1 MYTDKNLV
9 VTRLFIDDKK
19 TKTQAEDFCASNGLK
34 MGEAD
39 YYCGVFD
46 GDRMLA
52 GGGFSGNVIKYVA
65 VDKSARSLNLTG
77 VIVSHLREE
86 LTCRGEKNIFVYTK
100 ISNKEIFENLAFYTL
115 GVSEDAVLLESH
127 PRGIK
132 NFCKKLEEFKG
143 DGKISAIV
151 MNANP
156 FTLGHRYLVQKA
168 RQSSD
173 RVFVFVVETDKS
185 AVRFSHRKALVEQ
198 GLSDFDDVTVL
209 DGGDYIVSQ
218 ATFPNYFLK
227 ERMLVDKNC
236 AQIDADV
243 FGRFIA
249 PALNITQRFVGTEPT
264 DAVTA
269 DYNLQLKTVLKKY
282 AVDLVEIDRLKYDGE
297 TVSASAVRRKLG
309 ENDFEAIRKIVPKST
324 FEFLKSDQSN
334 YLKQQNEN
342 DR

>member
-1 MYTDKNLV
+1 MFTDKNLV
-9 VTRLFIDDKK
+9 VTRLFLDDKK
-19 TKTQAEDFCASNGLK
+19 TRTQVEDFCASNGLK
-34 MGEAD
+34 MEEAD

-46 GDRMLA
+46 GDKMLA
-52 GGGFSGNVIKYVA
+52 GGGFSENVIKYVA
-65 VDKSARSLNLTG
+65 VDKSARSLNLTN

-86 LTCRGEKNIFVYTK
+86 LISRGETNIFVYTK
-100 ISNKEIFENLAFYTL
+100 IDNKEIFENLAFYTV

-132 NFCKKLEEFKG
+132 NFCKKLQEFKR

-173 RVFVFVVETDKS
+173 HVFVFVVQTDKS
-185 AVRFSHRKALVEQ
+185 EVRFRHRKALVEQ
-198 GLSDFDDVTVL
+198 GLSDFDDVTIL

-227 ERMLVDKNC
+227 ERGLVDKNC

-249 PALNITQRFVGTEPT
+249 PALNVTQRFVGHEPT
-264 DAVTA
+264 DVVTA
-269 DYNLQLKTVLKKY
+269 DYNVQLKAVLKKY
-282 AVDLVEIDRLKYDGE
+282 AVELVEVDRLKYDDE
-297 TVSASAVRRKLG
+297 TISASTVRRKIKDG
-309 ENDFEAIRKIVPKST
+309 DFGAIQKIVPKST
-324 FEFLKSDQSN
+324 LDFLKSEQSN
-334 YLKQQNEN
+334 YLRQKNQN
-342 DR
+342 DC